1 MTHVADV
8 RCVLFLH
15 CPEEELERRLLSRGE
30 TSGRT
35 DDNAETARRRFQ
47 TFMKTTMPIVEEF
60 ERTGMLVR
68 VNGFQE
74 KDAVFR
80 DVRLGLRTALEKE
93 VLDANSAATEALAK
107 GDSKTYAEVLA

>member
-1 MTHVADV
+1 MS
-8 RCVLFLH
+8 CF
-15 CPEEELERRLLSRGE
+15 GW
-30 TSGRT
+30 
-35 DDNAETARRRFQ
+35 Q
-47 TFMKTTMPIVEEF
+47 TKIVEEF

-80 DVRLGLRTALEKE
+80 DVRLGLRAALEKE

-107 GDSKTYAEVLA
+107 GDLKTYAEVLAHIYRRMSLSFLGSKMRT